1 MVARNDERGLTRNE
15 PLIYFLRHGEAEPDA
30 SDDAARRLTKKGKRQ
45 AKVAGKALNALGA
58 KPEICLTSPKARA
71 RQTAKRAAKQLG
83 IEVEVAEQLSGG
95 PFGPTSLAAGRDVL
109 LVGHEP
115 DFSNAIAELT
125 GGRVNL
131 RKGGIACVEDRVLH
145 DLLEPEQ
152 LRLIAKGA

>member
-1 MVARNDERGLTRNE
+1 M
-15 PLIYFLRHGEAEPDA
+15 IYFLRHGEAEQDA

-45 AKVAGKALNALGA
+45 AKAAGKALRELGA
-58 KPEICLTSPKARA
+58 KPEVCLTSPKVRS
-71 RQTAKRAAKQLG
+71 RQTAKRACKQLG
-83 IEVEVAEQLSGG
+83 VEVEIAEQLSGG
-95 PFGPTSLAAGRDVL
+95 PFAPTVLAAGRDVL

-145 DLLEPEQ
+145 DLLGPGQ
-152 LRLIAKGA
+152 LRRIAKA

>member
-1 MVARNDERGLTRNE
+1 VTERPANSISAV
-15 PLIYFLRHGEAEPDA
+15 IYFLRHGEAEPHASEDA
-30 SDDAARRLTKKGKRQ
+30 DRRLTKKGKRQ
-45 AKVAGKALNALGA
+45 AKAAGKALKALGGG
-58 KPEICLTSPKARA
+58 PELCLTSPKTRA
-71 RQTAKRAAKQLG
+71 QQTAKRAAKQLG

-95 PFGPTSLAAGRDVL
+95 PFAPTVLAAGRDVL

-145 DLLEPEQ
+145 QLLDSEQ
-152 LRLIAKGA
+152 LRRIAKSA